1 LRFIQPAIRRVFC
14 FCTIKKEADVKHW
27 TEDFFLD
34 KAELWLTRMNAAW
47 KHAPKTTGS
56 IVRILK
62 KNGMPKGRILEVC
75 CGNGRICINLA
86 KRGYRVT
93 GVDISPL
100 YMEDAK
106 RRARKSG
113 VGTRTKFIRGD
124 MRRLEKAV
132 KGSYDAV
139 LNIWTA
145 IGYYDK
151 KTDERFFKKVCS
163 LLKKNGL
170 FMIFNTM
177 SMDFLAHYYMPR
189 LYDETGDYLI
199 LHRNAFDRVHA
210 RLDDTLI
217 IYKKEGRDLKYV
229 DTERTILR
237 IYGRNELIEMAERAG
252 LCFVEAYDRLCP
264 LTPARPDSHINIV
277 FRK

>member
-1 LRFIQPAIRRVFC
+1 M
-14 FCTIKKEADVKHW
+14 KHW
-27 TEDFFLD
+27 TEEFFLD
-34 KAELWLTRMNAAW
+34 KADLWLDRMNAAW

-62 KNGMPKGRILEVC
+62 KNGIPRGRILEVC
-75 CGNGRICINLA
+75 CGNGRFCINLA

-100 YMEDAK
+100 YVKDAA
-106 RRARKSG
+106 RRASKAG
-113 VGTRTKFIRGD
+113 VGARAKFISGD
-124 MRRLEKAV
+124 LRKIEKAV
-132 KGSYDAV
+132 SGIFDAV

-151 KTDERFFKKVCS
+151 KTDERFFRKVFKLVKKD
-163 LLKKNGL
+163 GL

-177 SMDFLAHYYMPR
+177 SMDYLSHYFMPR
-189 LYDETGDYLI
+189 LYDETDEYLI
-199 LHRNAFDRVHA
+199 LHRNAIDRIHA

-217 IYKKEGRDLKYV
+217 IYKKEGNDLKYV
-229 DTERTILR
+229 DTERTVLR
-237 IYGRNELIEMAERAG
+237 IYGRNELIEMAEKAG
-252 LCFVEAYDRLCP
+252 FSFVEAYDRLYP

>member
-1 LRFIQPAIRRVFC
+1 M
-14 FCTIKKEADVKHW
+14 KHW
-27 TEDFFLD
+27 TEEFFLD
-34 KAELWLTRMNAAW
+34 KADLWLHRMDHAW
-47 KHAPKTTGS
+47 KMAPKTTRG
-56 IVRILK
+56 IVRVLK
-62 KNGMPKGRILEVC
+62 KYGIPKGRILEVC
-75 CGNGRICINLA
+75 CGNGRICLHLA

-100 YMEDAK
+100 FIEDAK
-106 RRARKSG
+106 RRMRKAG
-113 VGTRTKFIRGD
+113 VGTRTRFVCGD
-124 MRRLEKAV
+124 MRKIEKAV
-132 KGSYDAV
+132 SGTYDAV

-151 KTDERFFKKVCS
+151 KTDERFFKKVHT
-163 LLKKNGL
+163 LLKKDGL

-177 SMDFLAHYYMPR
+177 SMDFLSHYFMPR
-189 LYDETGDYLI
+189 LYDETDDYLI
-199 LHRNAFDRVHA
+199 LHRNAIDRVHA

-217 IYKKEGRDLKYV
+217 IYKKESNDLKYV

-237 IYGRNELIEMAERAG
+237 IYGINELIEMAEKAG
-252 LCFVEAYDRLCP
+252 FHYVEAYDRLYP